1 MKNDNELLAA
11 MPVRKA
17 FFRLALPAVAAQLI
31 NILYNL
37 VDKMFIGHIPGVGKQ
52 ALAGVG
58 VTAPVILAIS
68 AFAALVSMGGAPK
81 ASIFMGKGDNEQAE
95 KVMGSCAWMLI
106 VLSVVLTAFM
116 LIFGK
121 MILQLFGASDNTILY
136 ATDYMNI
143 YCVGTLFTQLT
154 LGLNA
159 FITAQGKTLISMCN
173 VAVGAV
179 TNIVLDA
186 ILINGFGMGVKGAAL
201 ATVIAQGVSTCFV
214 IHYLIKP
221 TSQLKLRLKNIRFER
236 KLLLPCIL
244 LGTSPALMQLTE
256 NMVAIS
262 FNTSLQ
268 KYGGDIAVASMSILT
283 SIMQFV
289 MLLLPGLVQGAQ
301 PLLSYNLGA
310 KNISRVKKTFRLLL
324 ICCLSG
330 SFLIWLVCMLIPQ
343 NVASIFTDDVPLI
356 TYTGK
361 SMRIYLAMLLI
372 YGIQVACQYSFVAL
386 DQAKKAIFLTIWRKI
401 ILLIPL
407 IFILP
412 RILSGSA
419 MEVFLAEPI
428 ADTII
433 DHGVNIEKFTPC
445 REKDNQFA
453 ISSQLISR
461 KHIEKSIEAF
471 AKYLNKYDGSAK
483 LYIMGDGDEKENLRK
498 LAKDLGADKN
508 IIFTGKL
515 GHNELIEILK
525 KSIAMLV
532 YTQSDLN
539 MVSIVESLSLAT
551 PVITTSVPY
560 CSSYIESENLGI
572 VDDNWNEDDLRRIA
586 TSDEYINNCMN
597 YRKYLPTEYK
607 AEQFL
612 KVKGLI

>member
-1 MKNDNELLAA
+1 MENDNELLAA
-11 MPVRKA
+11 MPVPKA
-17 FFRLALPAVAAQLI
+17 FIKLALPAVAAQLI

-37 VDKMFIGHIPGVGKQ
+37 VDKMFIGHIPEVGKE

-95 KVMGSCAWMLI
+95 KVMGSCTWMLI
-106 VLSVVLTAFM
+106 VFSVVLTAFM

-121 MILQLFGASDNTILY
+121 MILQLFGASDDTISY

-143 YCVGTLFTQLT
+143 YCLGTLFTQLT

-186 ILINGFGMGVKGAAL
+186 ILINGFGMGVRGAAL

-214 IHYLIKP
+214 IHYLVTPK
-221 TSQLKLRLKNIRFER
+221 SQLKLRLKNIRFER
-236 KLLLPCIL
+236 QLLLPCIF

-268 KYGGDIAVASMSILT
+268 KYGGDMAVASMSILT

-324 ICCLSG
+324 ICCVSG
-330 SFLIWLVCMLIPQ
+330 SFLIWLVCMLIPG
-343 NVASIFTDDVPLI
+343 NVASVFTGDMALI
-356 TYTGK
+356 TYTEK

-372 YGIQVACQYSFVAL
+372 YGVQVACQYSFVAL

-412 RILSGSA
+412 QILSGSA
-419 MEVFLAEPI
+419 MGVFLAEPI
-428 ADTII
+428 ADTIA
-433 DHGVNIEKFTPC
+433 VCTTAPMFWN
-445 REKDNQFA
+445 
-453 ISSQLISR
+453 
-461 KHIEKSIEAF
+461 
-471 AKYLNKYDGSAK
+471 YY
-483 LYIMGDGDEKENLRK
+483 RK
-498 LAKDLGADKN
+498 LK
-508 IIFTGKL
+508 
-515 GHNELIEILK
+515 
-525 KSIAMLV
+525 
-532 YTQSDLN
+532 
-539 MVSIVESLSLAT
+539 
-551 PVITTSVPY
+551 
-560 CSSYIESENLGI
+560 
-572 VDDNWNEDDLRRIA
+572 
-586 TSDEYINNCMN
+586 
-597 YRKYLPTEYK
+597 
-607 AEQFL
+607 
-612 KVKGLI
+612 

>member
-1 MKNDNELLAA
+1 MEKDNELLAT
-11 MPVRKA
+11 MPISKA
-17 FFRLALPAVAAQLI
+17 FLKLALPAVAAQLI

-37 VDKMFIGHIPGVGKQ
+37 VDKMFIGHIPRVGEH

-95 KVMGSCAWMLI
+95 KVMGSCTWMLI

-121 MILQLFGASDNTILY
+121 IILQLFGASEDTISY

-143 YCVGTLFTQLT
+143 YCLGTLFTQLT

-159 FITAQGKTLISMCN
+159 FITAEGKTLISMFN

-179 TNIVLDA
+179 TNIILDA

-201 ATVIAQGVSTCFV
+201 ATVIAQGVSACFV
-214 IHYLIKP
+214 IYYLITPK
-221 TSQLKLRLKNIRFER
+221 SQLKLRLKNIRFESQ
-236 KLLLPCIL
+236 LLLPCIF

-310 KNISRVKKTFRLLL
+310 KNIPRVKKTFRLLL
-324 ICCLSG
+324 ICCVSA
-330 SFLIWLVCMLIPQ
+330 SFLIWLVCMLIPGK
-343 NVASIFTDDVPLI
+343 VACIFTNDMALI
-356 TYTGK
+356 AYTEK

-372 YGIQVACQYSFVAL
+372 YGIQTACQYSFVAL
-386 DQAKKAIFLTIWRKI
+386 DQAPKAIFLTIWRKI

-412 RILSGSA
+412 LIVSSSA
-419 MEVFLAEPI
+419 MSVFLAEPI
-428 ADTII
+428 ADTI
-433 DHGVNIEKFTPC
+433 
-445 REKDNQFA
+445 A
-453 ISSQLISR
+453 ICTTAPI
-461 KHIEKSIEAF
+461 F
-471 AKYLNKYDGSAK
+471 WNYY
-483 LYIMGDGDEKENLRK
+483 RK
-498 LAKDLGADKN
+498 LK
-508 IIFTGKL
+508 
-515 GHNELIEILK
+515 
-525 KSIAMLV
+525 
-532 YTQSDLN
+532 
-539 MVSIVESLSLAT
+539 
-551 PVITTSVPY
+551 
-560 CSSYIESENLGI
+560 
-572 VDDNWNEDDLRRIA
+572 
-586 TSDEYINNCMN
+586 
-597 YRKYLPTEYK
+597 
-607 AEQFL
+607 
-612 KVKGLI
+612 

>member
-1 MKNDNELLAA
+1 MKDDNDLLAV
-11 MPVRKA
+11 MPVPKA
-17 FFRLALPAVAAQLI
+17 FLRLALPAVAAQLI

-58 VTAPVILAIS
+58 VTAPVILAVS

-81 ASIFMGKGDNEQAE
+81 ASIFMGKDDNEQAE
-95 KVMGSCAWMLI
+95 KVMGCCTWMLI
-106 VLSVVLTAFM
+106 ILSVALTGLM

-121 MILQLFGASDNTILY
+121 MILQLFGASDDTITY

-143 YCVGTLFTQLT
+143 YCLGTLFTQLT

-159 FITAQGKTLISMCN
+159 FITAQGKTLVSMCN

-186 ILINGFGMGVKGAAL
+186 ILINGLGMGVKGAAL
-201 ATVIAQGVSTCFV
+201 ATVISQGVSTCFV
-214 IHYLIKP
+214 IHYLRKP
-221 TSQLKLRLKNIRFER
+221 ESKLKLRLKNIHFDK

-244 LGTSPALMQLTE
+244 LGASPALMQLTE

-268 KYGGDIAVASMSILT
+268 KYGGDMAVASMSILN

-310 KNISRVKKTFRLLL
+310 KNIPRVKKTFRLLL
-324 ICCLSG
+324 VCCVSG
-330 SFLIWLVCMLIPQ
+330 SFLIWLVCMIMPAT
-343 NVASIFTDDVPLI
+343 VASVFTSDSALI
-356 TYTGK
+356 AYTEK
-361 SMRIYLAMLLI
+361 SMRVYLAMLLI
-372 YGIQVACQYSFVAL
+372 YGVQVACQYSFVAL

-419 MEVFLAEPI
+419 MGVYLAEPI
-428 ADTII
+428 ADTIA
-433 DHGVNIEKFTPC
+433 VCTTAPMFFC
-445 REKDNQFA
+445 
-453 ISSQLISR
+453 
-461 KHIEKSIEAF
+461 
-471 AKYLNKYDGSAK
+471 YY
-483 LYIMGDGDEKENLRK
+483 RK
-498 LAKDLGADKN
+498 LK
-508 IIFTGKL
+508 
-515 GHNELIEILK
+515 
-525 KSIAMLV
+525 
-532 YTQSDLN
+532 
-539 MVSIVESLSLAT
+539 
-551 PVITTSVPY
+551 
-560 CSSYIESENLGI
+560 
-572 VDDNWNEDDLRRIA
+572 
-586 TSDEYINNCMN
+586 
-597 YRKYLPTEYK
+597 
-607 AEQFL
+607 
-612 KVKGLI
+612 

>member
-283 SIMQFV
+283 SVMQFV

-361 SMRIYLAMLLI
+361 RMRIYLAMLLI

-419 MEVFLAEPI
+419 MGVFLAEPI
-428 ADTII
+428 ADTI
-433 DHGVNIEKFTPC
+433 
-445 REKDNQFA
+445 A
-453 ISSQLISR
+453 ICTT
-461 KHIEKSIEAF
+461 APMF
-471 AKYLNKYDGSAK
+471 YY
-483 LYIMGDGDEKENLRK
+483 YYRK
-498 LAKDLGADKN
+498 LK
-508 IIFTGKL
+508 
-515 GHNELIEILK
+515 
-525 KSIAMLV
+525 
-532 YTQSDLN
+532 
-539 MVSIVESLSLAT
+539 
-551 PVITTSVPY
+551 
-560 CSSYIESENLGI
+560 
-572 VDDNWNEDDLRRIA
+572 
-586 TSDEYINNCMN
+586 
-597 YRKYLPTEYK
+597 
-607 AEQFL
+607 
-612 KVKGLI
+612 

>member
-361 SMRIYLAMLLI
+361 SMRIYLEMLLI

-428 ADTII
+428 ADTI
-433 DHGVNIEKFTPC
+433 
-445 REKDNQFA
+445 A
-453 ISSQLISR
+453 ICTT
-461 KHIEKSIEAF
+461 APMF
-471 AKYLNKYDGSAK
+471 YY
-483 LYIMGDGDEKENLRK
+483 YYRK
-498 LAKDLGADKN
+498 LK
-508 IIFTGKL
+508 
-515 GHNELIEILK
+515 
-525 KSIAMLV
+525 
-532 YTQSDLN
+532 
-539 MVSIVESLSLAT
+539 
-551 PVITTSVPY
+551 
-560 CSSYIESENLGI
+560 
-572 VDDNWNEDDLRRIA
+572 
-586 TSDEYINNCMN
+586 
-597 YRKYLPTEYK
+597 
-607 AEQFL
+607 
-612 KVKGLI
+612 

>member
-1 MKNDNELLAA
+1 MEKDNELLAT
-11 MPVRKA
+11 MPVPKA
-17 FFRLALPAVAAQLI
+17 FIKLALPAVAAQLI

-37 VDKMFIGHIPGVGKQ
+37 VDKMFIGHIPGVGQQ

-95 KVMGSCAWMLI
+95 KVMGSCTWMLI
-106 VLSVVLTAFM
+106 ILSIVLTAFM

-121 MILQLFGASDNTILY
+121 MILRLFGASDDTISY

-143 YCVGTLFTQLT
+143 YCLGTLFTQLT

-179 TNIVLDA
+179 TNIILDA
-186 ILINGFGMGVKGAAL
+186 ILINGVGMGVKGAAL
-201 ATVIAQGVSTCFV
+201 ATVIVQGVSTCFV
-214 IHYLIKP
+214 IHYLVNPK
-221 TSQLKLRLKNIRFER
+221 SQLKLRLKNIRFER
-236 KLLLPCIL
+236 QLLLPCIL

-268 KYGGDIAVASMSILT
+268 KYGGDMAVASMSILT

-289 MLLLPGLVQGAQ
+289 MLLLPGMVQGAQ

-310 KNISRVKKTFRLLL
+310 KNIPRVKKRFRLLFV
-324 ICCLSG
+324 CCISG
-330 SFLIWLVCMLIPQ
+330 SFLIWLACMIMPG
-343 NVASIFTDDVPLI
+343 NVASIFTDDTALI
-356 TYTGK
+356 AYTEK

-372 YGIQVACQYSFVAL
+372 YGIQIACQYSFVAL

-412 RILSGSA
+412 QILSGSA
-419 MEVFLAEPI
+419 MGIFLAEPI
-428 ADTII
+428 ADTI
-433 DHGVNIEKFTPC
+433 
-445 REKDNQFA
+445 A
-453 ISSQLISR
+453 ICTT
-461 KHIEKSIEAF
+461 APMF
-471 AKYLNKYDGSAK
+471 WNYY
-483 LYIMGDGDEKENLRK
+483 RK
-498 LAKDLGADKN
+498 LK
-508 IIFTGKL
+508 
-515 GHNELIEILK
+515 
-525 KSIAMLV
+525 
-532 YTQSDLN
+532 
-539 MVSIVESLSLAT
+539 
-551 PVITTSVPY
+551 
-560 CSSYIESENLGI
+560 
-572 VDDNWNEDDLRRIA
+572 
-586 TSDEYINNCMN
+586 
-597 YRKYLPTEYK
+597 
-607 AEQFL
+607 
-612 KVKGLI
+612 

>member
-1 MKNDNELLAA
+1 MEKDNELLAD
-11 MPVRKA
+11 MPIPKA
-17 FFRLALPAVAAQLI
+17 FIKLALPAVAAQLI

-95 KVMGSCAWMLI
+95 KVMGSCTWMLI
-106 VLSVVLTAFM
+106 ALSVILTAFM

-121 MILQLFGASDNTILY
+121 MILQLFGASDDTISY

-143 YCVGTLFTQLT
+143 YCLGTLFTQLT

-186 ILINGFGMGVKGAAL
+186 ILINGLGMGVKGAAL

-214 IHYLIKP
+214 IHYLVNPK
-221 TSQLKLRLKNIRFER
+221 SQLKLRLKNIRFE
-236 KLLLPCIL
+236 KQLLLPCIL

-268 KYGGDIAVASMSILT
+268 KYGGDMAVASMSILT

-310 KNISRVKKTFRLLL
+310 KNIPRVKKTFRLLL
-324 ICCLSG
+324 ICCVSG
-330 SFLIWLVCMLIPQ
+330 SFLIWLVCMIMPG
-343 NVASIFTDDVPLI
+343 NVASIFTDDMALI
-356 TYTGK
+356 AYTEK

-412 RILSGSA
+412 QILSGSA
-419 MEVFLAEPI
+419 MGVFLAEPI
-428 ADTII
+428 ADTIA
-433 DHGVNIEKFTPC
+433 VCTTAPMFY
-445 REKDNQFA
+445 A
-453 ISSQLISR
+453 
-461 KHIEKSIEAF
+461 
-471 AKYLNKYDGSAK
+471 YY
-483 LYIMGDGDEKENLRK
+483 RK
-498 LAKDLGADKN
+498 LK
-508 IIFTGKL
+508 
-515 GHNELIEILK
+515 
-525 KSIAMLV
+525 
-532 YTQSDLN
+532 
-539 MVSIVESLSLAT
+539 
-551 PVITTSVPY
+551 
-560 CSSYIESENLGI
+560 
-572 VDDNWNEDDLRRIA
+572 
-586 TSDEYINNCMN
+586 
-597 YRKYLPTEYK
+597 
-607 AEQFL
+607 
-612 KVKGLI
+612 